1 MARQTTPTFVAEI
14 PLMANSN
21 DLAVL
26 AARLEAGRQLYNT
39 ALSEAKKRLSLV
51 RHSELYAEAKAIPK
65 VNFSFSSEKQDF
77 SDEKDKFQK
86 QARSDAFSLAKKA
99 HRYTDYDLQVEA
111 NQTAIASIWIKE
123 HLDTHTIQKIGTR
136 AFKATERMLFGKAK
150 VQSTRK
156 FSI

>member
-1 MARQTTPTFVAEI
+1 VIGEMARQTTPTFVAEI

-65 VNFSFSSEKQDF
+65 VNFSFSSEK
-77 SDEKDKFQK
+77 
-86 QARSDAFSLAKKA
+86 
-99 HRYTDYDLQVEA
+99 
-111 NQTAIASIWIKE
+111 
-123 HLDTHTIQKIGTR
+123 
-136 AFKATERMLFGKAK
+136 
-150 VQSTRK
+150 
-156 FSI
+156 